1 MTAGA
6 STSPASD
13 VNRMAWIDIAR
24 GIGIILV
31 VYGHAM
37 RGNGLTADPEGLF
50 SLQDRWIYAFH
61 MPLFFVLSGIFLWRS
76 IGKNRA
82 GFVKARWWQ
91 VIYPYLLWSGITAA
105 IELAASHYVN
115 SPLTWRDV
123 MLIPVI
129 PIEQYWFL
137 YALLIAQL
145 LAVLVYPRKWAI
157 VACAVAGL
165 AISPYLGDAAILFT
179 AFTFLPFL
187 VTGVL
192 AGPVLTGPALA
203 RPLAAGFCALAGWAA
218 LALIGPPA
226 DVGLQQL
233 LPGLAGS
240 AGVIGLAFLLTRTGS
255 MVRPLILLGQASM
268 PIYVSHSIFTAG
280 TRIALKLA
288 GIPAQSTVSLALCVA
303 VGLIA
308 PFVAWRLTL
317 ATGWGRLL
325 GFGDSATP
333 PRPSARPI
341 ASQTA

>member
-1 MTAGA
+1 MTVGA
-6 STSPASD
+6 SSDPASNP
-13 VNRMAWIDIAR
+13 NRMAWIDIAR
-24 GIGIILV
+24 GIGIVLV
-31 VYGHAM
+31 VYGHGM
-37 RGNGLTADPEGLF
+37 RGNGLTADPASLF

-76 IGKNRA
+76 IGKNRG
-82 GFVKARWWQ
+82 GFVKARWWH

-115 SPLTWRDV
+115 SPLTWHDV
-123 MLIPVI
+123 MLIPVV

-137 YALLIAQL
+137 YALLIGQL
-145 LAVLVYPRKWAI
+145 IAALVYPRQWAF

-165 AISPYLGDAAILFT
+165 AVSPYLGDAAILFT

-192 AGPVLTGPALA
+192 AAPVLTGPVLT
-203 RPLAAGFCALAGWAA
+203 RPMAAGFCALAGWAA
-218 LALIGPPA
+218 LALLKPPA

-255 MVRPLILLGQASM
+255 AVRPLILLGQASM

-280 TRIALKLA
+280 ARVALKLV
-288 GIPAQSTVSLALCVA
+288 GVLPQNPVSLMLCVA
-303 VGLIA
+303 AGLIA
-308 PFVAWRLTL
+308 PFVLWQISSAM
-317 ATGWGRLL
+317 GWGRLL
-325 GFGDSATP
+325 GFGDSTP
-333 PRPSARPI
+333 PPRRANV
-341 ASQTA
+341 SQPA